1 MIRTFFQA
9 SRAFLRSQRRD
20 PRRRS
25 SRRPVTSPGERL
37 ERRDL
42 LASHPGFVYDAN
54 DALVAVDEVVQAKM
68 GDLLAHIS
76 AHYEA
81 GDGAAG
87 YSLPATT
94 PGRDALVWG
103 NGGEIDGVLVTAV
116 ALPNQTD
123 DLAAGL
129 AAIGGSSIVT
139 YADHVSA
146 VLPFAAIDDA
156 AAIPSL
162 RFADVVFESRTNAA
176 ISAITNQ
183 ADIALLADAARA
195 RFGVDGTGIRVG
207 VISDS
212 FDVLGGYAFDVETG
226 ALPAGVQ
233 VLKEGPREKKDG
245 KLSVKDEGR
254 AMAQLVYSIAPGAEL
269 FFATG
274 FGGAASFADSIR
286 QLAAAGCQIIVDDVT
301 EGGVPWFQDGIVAQ
315 AVNTVVEDYGVAY
328 FTSAG
333 NFARNSYAAEVRP
346 VDAASIAGLPAQ
358 LTSVPG
364 LVLHDFDPGPGV
376 DVFQLATFPE
386 GTRSFHLELQW
397 DQPWGANQSDI
408 DVFMYAADG
417 VTLLNRVEGSH
428 QTGGNPTLGG
438 SGIVLPQGVTQVQF
452 VIAHAGGVAPTFVK
466 WVSYHDDLQLEYAT
480 ASSTIVGHAN
490 STTAAA
496 VGASE
501 YFRTPAY
508 RESPALLA
516 DFSSWGGTPILFAED
531 GTRLPAAEV
540 REQPRFVAPQFG
552 NTSFFG
558 QAADWEFDGLPNFS
572 GTSAAAPNAAA
583 VAALMMHLDPTLSAA
598 EIVAALEATAVDMR
612 EAGHDFATGHGLIQA
627 EAVLARVAGISI
639 SGTVF
644 EDVDRDGRQDADE
657 QPLAGATVFLD
668 GNGNGRLDV
677 APAADAE
684 RRFVAFSVTGPVA
697 IGIGTQLD
705 NPNQPNGG
713 PLQRPFQA
721 VSPVDVTDLP
731 GAITDLGVY
740 FSLRSDQVI
749 DGADIV
755 PLFVTLVSPI
765 GIRLPLVGTT
775 PRPGGYERIPA
786 SGGRA
791 YFGIPM
797 TGTAIPHF
805 VSRTETPISD
815 FPTSDFLAGS
825 GNSLLTQ
832 VDAAALVGTAPNGTW
847 QLVVESNV
855 FDSRLSAT
863 LESWELFLQTAEP
876 QTTTDSQGRY
886 VFEDLAPSASGGV
899 YVPML
904 APSSERLRLPSPVA
918 RTFSL
923 GVGDSVTDAS
933 FAVTPARPAA
943 PAVALAFDTGLSD
956 TDRIT
961 RRGRLV
967 VTGAK
972 GNRISFSRDGGL
984 SWSRSFQARRGV
996 NEVQVRQ
1003 RDAFGQFSE
1012 STTFSFVLVRG
1023 RPRRP
1028 LVSLLNDTGRAGD
1041 RRTQDSTLAFGHLV
1055 EAARVEYSVDRRT
1068 WTTTYEPAEGR
1079 NRFFV
1084 RQIDTA
1090 GNVSRPRAF
1099 RFVLDRNETSETAS
1113 SNRSRIDRS

>member
-1 MIRTFFQA
+1 MMTTFVQA
-9 SRAFLRSQRRD
+9 TQAFLRNQRRG

-25 SRRPVTSPGERL
+25 SRRPAISPGERL

-54 DALVAVDEVVQAKM
+54 DDLVPVDRIVQAKM

-76 AHYEA
+76 ADYEA

-94 PGRDALVWG
+94 PGRDAIVWG
-103 NGGEIDGVLVTAV
+103 NGGEIDGVVVTAV
-116 ALPNQTD
+116 AFPDQAG

-233 VLKEGPREKKDG
+233 VLKEGLKYSQDG
-245 KLSVKDEGR
+245 KLVGKDEGR

-269 FFATG
+269 FFTTQGA
-274 FGGAASFADSIR
+274 GGPTDFADSIKR
-286 QLAAAGCQIIVDDVT
+286 LADAGCQIIVDDVT
-301 EGGVPWFQDGIVAQ
+301 EDGVPWFQDGDVAK

-333 NFARNSYAAEVRP
+333 NFARNSYAADFRP
-346 VDAASIAGLPAQ
+346 IDAASIAGLPAE
-358 LTSVPG
+358 LASVPG

-376 DVFQLATFPE
+376 DVFQLAKFPD
-386 GTRSFHLELQW
+386 GTRSFDLELQW
-397 DQPWGANQSDI
+397 DQPWENNQSDI
-408 DVFMYAADG
+408 DLFMYAADG
-417 VTLLNRVEGSH
+417 VTLLDRVEGSH
-428 QTGGNPTLGG
+428 QLNANPTLGG
-438 SGIVLPQGVTQVQF
+438 FGIALKQGVTQVQF
-452 VIAHAGGVAPTFVK
+452 VIAHAGGVAPTYVK
-466 WVSYHDDLQLEYAT
+466 YLTYDADLQPKYAT
-480 ASSTIVGHAN
+480 DSSTIVGHAN
-490 STTAAA
+490 SATAAA
-496 VGASE
+496 VGASD

-540 REQPRFVAPQFG
+540 REQPRFVAPHFG
-552 NTSFFG
+552 NTSFFV
-558 QAADWEFDGLPNFS
+558 QISDWEFDGLPNFS

-583 VAALMMHLDPTLSAA
+583 VAALMMHLDPTLTAA
-598 EIVAALEATAVDMR
+598 EVVAALEATAVDML
-612 EAGHDFATGHGLIQA
+612 EAGYDPGTGHGLIQA
-627 EAVLARVAGISI
+627 EAALARVAGISI

-644 EDVDRDGRQDADE
+644 EDVDRDGRQDVDE

-677 APAADAE
+677 APAAHAE
-684 RRFVAFSVTGPVA
+684 RRFAAFSVTEPVA

-705 NPNQPNGG
+705 NPNQPNDG

-721 VSPVDVTDLP
+721 VSPVDVTGLP
-731 GAITDLGVY
+731 GAITDLGVF

-749 DGADIV
+749 DGDAIG
-755 PLFVTLVSPI
+755 PLFMTLVSPT

-775 PRPGGYERIPA
+775 LRPGGYTYIPA
-786 SGGRA
+786 SGGRTHFA
-791 YFGIPM
+791 IPM
-797 TGTAIPHF
+797 TGTAIPNLF
-805 VSRTETPISD
+805 SQTERPISD
-815 FPTSDFLAGS
+815 FMAGRGPS
-825 GNSLLTQ
+825 SLTQ

-847 QLVVESNV
+847 QLVVENN
-855 FDSRLSAT
+855 DSDPAHTAT

-876 QTTTDSQGRY
+876 SVQTDADGRY
-886 VFEDLAPSASGGV
+886 LFDGLSPGSVAGAAVPTLLLPPGRQLIEPLSAYHFDLA
-899 YVPML
+899 
-904 APSSERLRLPSPVA
+904 
-918 RTFSL
+918 
-923 GVGDSVTDAS
+923 VGQAVTDANFGTTS
-933 FAVTPARPAA
+933 VMLISRPALRRSA
-943 PAVALAFDTGLSD
+943 TLRIQSGAVGPQPVQFSWADLAGAVLSQPTTERFVVVQATSGVVEKWDGGRWVDMSRTPTSGSPQELLRLLSLRVIRPTDQIRWVPPASSSPRQTAFQILGYDGIASDGLAD
-956 TDRIT
+956 
-961 RRGRLV
+961 
-967 VTGAK
+967 
-972 GNRISFSRDGGL
+972 ISFDSAD
-984 SWSRSFQARRGV
+984 RG
-996 NEVQVRQ
+996 
-1003 RDAFGQFSE
+1003 
-1012 STTFSFVLVRG
+1012 
-1023 RPRRP
+1023 
-1028 LVSLLNDTGRAGD
+1028 
-1041 RRTQDSTLAFGHLV
+1041 
-1055 EAARVEYSVDRRT
+1055 
-1068 WTTTYEPAEGR
+1068 
-1079 NRFFV
+1079 
-1084 RQIDTA
+1084 
-1090 GNVSRPRAF
+1090 
-1099 RFVLDRNETSETAS
+1099 
-1113 SNRSRIDRS
+1113 

>member
-1 MIRTFFQA
+1 MMTTFVQA
-9 SRAFLRSQRRD
+9 TQSFLRNQRRG

-25 SRRPVTSPGERL
+25 SRRPVISPGERL

-54 DALVAVDEVVQAKM
+54 DDLVPVDRIVQAKM

-76 AHYEA
+76 ADYEA

-94 PGRDALVWG
+94 PGRDAIVWG
-103 NGGEIDGVLVTAV
+103 NGGEIDGVVVTAV
-116 ALPNQTD
+116 AFPDQAG

-212 FDVLGGYAFDVETG
+212 FDVLGGYAFDVQTG

-233 VLKEGPREKKDG
+233 VLKEGLKYSQDG
-245 KLSVKDEGR
+245 KLVGKDEGR

-269 FFATG
+269 FFTTQGA
-274 FGGAASFADSIR
+274 GGPTDFADSIKR
-286 QLAAAGCQIIVDDVT
+286 LADAGCQIIVDDVT
-301 EGGVPWFQDGIVAQ
+301 EDGVPWFQDGDVAK

-333 NFARNSYAAEVRP
+333 NFARNSYAADFRP
-346 VDAASIAGLPAQ
+346 IDAASIAGLPAE

-386 GTRSFHLELQW
+386 GTRSFDLELQW
-397 DQPWGANQSDI
+397 DQPWTRNKSDI
-408 DVFMYAADG
+408 DVFIVNQVDG
-417 VTLLNRVEGSH
+417 VTHVKRFEGSH
-428 QTGGNPTLGG
+428 QLDGNPKLGSLG
-438 SGIVLPQGVTQVQF
+438 MALPQGVTQVQF
-452 VIAHAGGVAPTFVK
+452 VIAHAGGVAPTYVK
-466 WVSYHDDLQLEYAT
+466 YLTYHPDLHPKYAT

-490 STTAAA
+490 SATAAA
-496 VGASE
+496 VGASD

-540 REQPRFVAPQFG
+540 REQPRFVAPHFG
-552 NTSFFG
+552 NTSFFV
-558 QAADWEFDGLPNFS
+558 QISDWEFDGLPNFS

-583 VAALMMHLDPTLSAA
+583 VAALMMHLDPTLTAA
-598 EIVAALEATAVDMR
+598 EVVAALEATAVDML
-612 EAGHDFATGHGLIQA
+612 EAGYDLATGHGLIQA
-627 EAVLARVAGISI
+627 EAALARVAGISI

-644 EDVDRDGRQDADE
+644 EDVDRDGRQDVDE

-684 RRFVAFSVTGPVA
+684 RRFAAFSVTEPVA

-705 NPNQPNGG
+705 NPNQPNDG

-721 VSPVDVTDLP
+721 VSPVDVTGLP
-731 GAITDLGVY
+731 GAITDLGVF

-749 DGADIV
+749 DDSDITPV
-755 PLFVTLVSPI
+755 FVTLVSPT

-791 YFGIPM
+791 FFGIPM
-797 TGTAIPHF
+797 TGTAIPHY
-805 VSRTETPISD
+805 VSRTETPIR
-815 FPTSDFLAGS
+815 DFLAGS

-855 FDSRLSAT
+855 YDSRASAT

-876 QTTTDSQGRY
+876 SVQTDADGRY
-886 VFEDLAPSASGGV
+886 AFAGLSPGSVAGAAVPTLLLPPGRQLIEPLSAYHFDLA
-899 YVPML
+899 
-904 APSSERLRLPSPVA
+904 
-918 RTFSL
+918 
-923 GVGDSVTDAS
+923 VGQAVTDANFGTTS
-933 FAVTPARPAA
+933 VMLISRPALRRSATLRIQSGAVGPQPVQFSWADLAGAVLSQPTTERFVVVQATGGVVEKWDGGQWVDVTRTPTSGSPQELLRLLSLRVIRPTDQIRWVPPASSA
-943 PAVALAFDTGLSD
+943 PRQTAFQILGWDGIASDGLAD
-956 TDRIT
+956 
-961 RRGRLV
+961 
-967 VTGAK
+967 
-972 GNRISFSRDGGL
+972 ISF
-984 SWSRSFQARRGV
+984 
-996 NEVQVRQ
+996 
-1003 RDAFGQFSE
+1003 DAADHG
-1012 STTFSFVLVRG
+1012 
-1023 RPRRP
+1023 
-1028 LVSLLNDTGRAGD
+1028 
-1041 RRTQDSTLAFGHLV
+1041 
-1055 EAARVEYSVDRRT
+1055 
-1068 WTTTYEPAEGR
+1068 
-1079 NRFFV
+1079 
-1084 RQIDTA
+1084 
-1090 GNVSRPRAF
+1090 
-1099 RFVLDRNETSETAS
+1099 
-1113 SNRSRIDRS
+1113 